1 MNDFFHIDPR
11 LEELAQRVEEEV
23 SPAFKV
29 LEATAEHNQLKVIS
43 AFQQNQVSGSFFY
56 GSTGYGY
63 GDRGR
68 DALDAVYARIFGTED
83 ALVRH
88 NFVSGTHTLAA
99 SLFGMLRPGD
109 TLLSLTGGPYDT
121 MEEVIGLRGEGQGS
135 LMEFGVKYQQVE
147 LLPDGMPDLAE
158 IERAAAQ
165 PGVKVAYI
173 QRSRGYSL
181 RPSYPVELIG
191 RMAAAAKKANPN
203 VIVMV
208 DNCYGEFSERLEPTQ
223 AGADICAGSLIKNPG
238 GGIAQT
244 GGYIAGR
251 KDLVALCANRLT
263 APGIG
268 KEEGCSLNQSRGM
281 YLGLFFAPTVV
292 CSAIKTAVFAARLF
306 EELGFE
312 CYPRWDEPRTDLI
325 QAVKLG
331 TPEGMSAFC
340 GGIQK
345 GSAVDS
351 FVVPEAWDM
360 PGYGDKVI
368 MAAGTFTEGA
378 SVELSADGPIR
389 EPYAVWMQGGLTYP
403 SGKIGV
409 LLAAQSMLE
418 KGLIKNPTAT
428 QR

>member
-1 MNDFFHIDPR
+1 MNEFFQIDPA
-11 LEELAQRVEEEV
+11 LELLAQRVEKEV
-23 SPAFKV
+23 CPVFAS
-29 LEATAEHNQLKVIS
+29 LETTAEYNQLKVIS
-43 AFQQNQVSGSFFY
+43 AFQKNQVSESFFY

-68 DALDAVYARIFGTED
+68 DALDAIYAQIFGTED

-99 SLFGMLRPGD
+99 ALFGMLRPGD
-109 TLLSLTGGPYDT
+109 ILLSLTGNPYDT

-135 LMEFGVKYQQVE
+135 LKDFGVGYRQVE
-147 LLPDGMPDLAE
+147 LLPDGMPDLDA
-158 IERAAAQ
+158 IEREAAR
-165 PGVKVAYI
+165 PEVKVAYI

-181 RPSYPVELIG
+181 RPSFSVELVG
-191 RMAAAAKKANPN
+191 RMAQAAKRANPN

-208 DNCYGEFSERLEPTQ
+208 DNCYGEFSEKLEPTQ
-223 AGADICAGSLIKNPG
+223 VGADICAGSLIKNPG

-244 GGYIAGR
+244 GGYIAGKR
-251 KDLVALCANRLT
+251 DLVHLCANRLT

-268 KEEGCSLNQSRGM
+268 REEGCSLNQSRGM
-281 YLGLFFAPTVV
+281 YMGLFFAPTVV

-306 EELGFE
+306 ESLGFS
-312 CYPRWDEPRTDLI
+312 CFPKWDEPRTDLI
-325 QAVKLG
+325 QAVLLG
-331 TPEGMSAFC
+331 SPEGMTAFC
-340 GGIQK
+340 GGIQR

-368 MAAGTFTEGA
+368 MAAGTFTAGA
-378 SVELSADGPIR
+378 SVELSADGPLR

-418 KGLIKNPTAT
+418 KGLAQIK
-428 QR
+428 

>member
-1 MNDFFHIDPR
+1 MNEFFQIDPA
-11 LEELAQRVEEEV
+11 LELLAQRVEKEV
-23 SPAFKV
+23 CPVFAS
-29 LEATAEHNQLKVIS
+29 LEATAEYNQLKVIA
-43 AFQQNQVSGSFFY
+43 AFQKNQVSESFFY

-68 DALDAVYARIFGTED
+68 DALDAIYAQIFGTED

-99 SLFGMLRPGD
+99 ALFGMLRPGD
-109 TLLSLTGGPYDT
+109 ILLSLTGNPYDT

-135 LMEFGVKYQQVE
+135 LKDFGVGYRQVE
-147 LLPDGMPDLAE
+147 LLPDGMPDLDAIGRE
-158 IERAAAQ
+158 AAR
-165 PGVKVAYI
+165 PEVKVAYI

-181 RPSYPVELIG
+181 RPSFSVELVG
-191 RMAAAAKKANPN
+191 RMAQAAKRANPN

-208 DNCYGEFSERLEPTQ
+208 DNCYGEFSEKLEPTQ
-223 AGADICAGSLIKNPG
+223 VGADICAGSLIKNPG

-244 GGYIAGR
+244 GGYIAGKR
-251 KDLVALCANRLT
+251 DLVHLCANRLT

-268 KEEGCSLNQSRGM
+268 REEGCSLNQSRGM
-281 YLGLFFAPTVV
+281 YMGLFFAPTVV

-306 EELGFE
+306 ESLGFS
-312 CYPRWDEPRTDLI
+312 CFPKWDEPRTDLI
-325 QAVKLG
+325 QAVLLG
-331 TPEGMSAFC
+331 SPEGMTAFC
-340 GGIQK
+340 GGIQR

-368 MAAGTFTEGA
+368 MAAGTFTAGA
-378 SVELSADGPIR
+378 SVELSADGPLR

-418 KGLIKNPTAT
+418 KGLAQIK
-428 QR
+428 

>member
-99 SLFGMLRPGD
+99 ALFGMLRPGD

-238 GGIAQT
+238 GGIAQMEDT
-244 GGYIAGR
+244 SLGGR
-251 KDLVALCANRLT
+251 TLW
-263 APGIG
+263 P
-268 KEEGCSLNQSRGM
+268 S
-281 YLGLFFAPTVV
+281 APT
-292 CSAIKTAVFAARLF
+292 
-306 EELGFE
+306 G
-312 CYPRWDEPRTDLI
+312 
-325 QAVKLG
+325 
-331 TPEGMSAFC
+331 
-340 GGIQK
+340 
-345 GSAVDS
+345 
-351 FVVPEAWDM
+351 
-360 PGYGDKVI
+360 
-368 MAAGTFTEGA
+368 
-378 SVELSADGPIR
+378 
-389 EPYAVWMQGGLTYP
+389 
-403 SGKIGV
+403 
-409 LLAAQSMLE
+409 
-418 KGLIKNPTAT
+418 
-428 QR
+428 